1 MYFVFDAYGTL
12 LDVNAAAREAAQE
25 PEMAVIGDQWQSI
38 STSWREK
45 QLRYSWLCSMMGR
58 YDDFWSLTM
67 RALDST
73 LEEHG
78 LLSNVYVRERL
89 LALYG
94 RLSAFDE
101 VSNVLAKLKQN
112 HIKTAVFS
120 NASPNMLAQALSAS
134 QLDQYIDE
142 LISVDLIKKYKP
154 APEAY
159 ELVTNRFSC
168 MPEEIIFFSSNNWDV
183 SGACSF
189 GFKTVWVNRMGI
201 NWDNLPGSADI
212 VCGSI
217 AEGLEALKA

>member
-78 LLSNVYVRERL
+78 LLANVYVRERL

-94 RLSAFDE
+94 RLSA
-101 VSNVLAKLKQN
+101 L
-112 HIKTAVFS
+112 
-120 NASPNMLAQALSAS
+120 M
-134 QLDQYIDE
+134 
-142 LISVDLIKKYKP
+142 KP
-154 APEAY
+154 AMF
-159 ELVTNRFSC
+159 LQ
-168 MPEEIIFFSSNNWDV
+168 SS
-183 SGACSF
+183 S
-189 GFKTVWVNRMGI
+189 KIM
-201 NWDNLPGSADI
+201 
-212 VCGSI
+212 
-217 AEGLEALKA
+217 LKLQYFPTHPPTCWHRLYQHPS